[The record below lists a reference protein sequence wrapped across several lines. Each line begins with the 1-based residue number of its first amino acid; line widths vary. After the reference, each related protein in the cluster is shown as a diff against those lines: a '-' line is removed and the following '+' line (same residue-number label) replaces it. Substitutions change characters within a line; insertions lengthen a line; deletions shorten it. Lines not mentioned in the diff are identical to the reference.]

1 LTTDS
6 PKANGVLKHAVYHM
20 PNRVGVDESCIWGDY
35 FYFEALVRMA
45 RVWRPYW

>member
-1 LTTDS
+1 
-6 PKANGVLKHAVYHM
+6 M

-35 FYFEALVRMA
+35 FYFEALVRLS